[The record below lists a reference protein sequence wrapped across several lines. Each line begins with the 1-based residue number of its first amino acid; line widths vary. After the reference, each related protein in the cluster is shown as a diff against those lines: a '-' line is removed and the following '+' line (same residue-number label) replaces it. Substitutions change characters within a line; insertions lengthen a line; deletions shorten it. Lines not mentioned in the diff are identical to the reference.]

1 MRRTVVEV
9 EACALQLDFL
19 PAEDEHDRPVFKVSF
34 FDERL
39 QQHVIVRISEPRYAL
54 FGDEGAKAEFE
65 RLMTEGARL

>member
-1 MRRTVVEV
+1 MRRTVVEA

-19 PAEDEHDRPVFKVSF
+19 PAEDEHDRPVLKVSF

-39 QQHVIVRISEPRYAL
+39 QQHVIVCVSEPTYAL

-65 RLMTEGARL
+65 RLLIEGAKL